1 MRLPVLQRMMGHAYA
16 ETTLQYVNISMVDI
30 AAEFQ
35 RAAAKLE
42 NRYEFDGGAR

>member
-1 MRLPVLQRMMGHAYA
+1 
-16 ETTLQYVNISMVDI
+16 MVDI

-42 NRYEFDGGAR
+42 NRYEFDGALSALDD